1 MTDYCRP
8 VQQSFWQESLS
19 GPKAN
24 FELKLQ
30 IYHNGKAE
38 GNIQIISLPCIYNYN
53 QKKWNYNDIGIREL
67 KENLYERGVFG
78 NVPFNLIVLF
88 FCGKALME
96 YDVNSKLNDTKLSK
110 IGFLDNLSQTYPLE
124 YKIFS
129 SDADVKRVFEF
140 NCGSDV
146 PNANG
151 HLPPRHKP
159 YRYLKSMGEK
169 CLNGTIIYAHETNTS
184 YCKKLFNERQAA
196 PAPVAPAPA
205 PVASLPAPVAPLP
218 VAPIIRNSN
227 KAKQEL
233 KNINNLLARIRN
245 QQAKLNRFIQ
255 VQPAGQIAGKRKTK
269 RSKRKNRKT
278 MRNQHR

>member
-1 MTDYCRP
+1 MTDFCRP
-8 VQQSFWQESLS
+8 VPQSFWKEELF

-38 GNIQIISLPCIYNYN
+38 GNVEIISLPCLYNYN
-53 QKKWNYNDIGIREL
+53 QKKWNYRDIGILEL
-67 KENLYERGVFG
+67 KEELYKRGVFG
-78 NVPFNLIVLF
+78 NVPFNLIVLY

-96 YDVNSKLNDTKLSK
+96 YDVNSRYNDTTLSK

-129 SDADVKRVFEF
+129 SDADVKRVFDF
-140 NCGSDV
+140 NCGPDV
-146 PNANG
+146 LNASG
-151 HLPPRHKP
+151 RLPPRHRP

-196 PAPVAPAPA
+196 Q
-205 PVASLPAPVAPLP
+205 

-227 KAKQEL
+227 KAEQEL
-233 KNINNLLARIRN
+233 NNINNLMARIRN

-255 VQPAGQIAGKRKTK
+255 AQPAGQVAGKRKTK

-278 MRNQHR
+278 IRNQYR

>member
-1 MTDYCRP
+1 MTDFCRP
-8 VQQSFWQESLS
+8 VPQSFWQESLT

-30 IYHNGKAE
+30 IYHDGKAE
-38 GNIQIISLPCIYNYN
+38 GNVETISLPCLYNYN
-53 QKKWNYNDIGIREL
+53 QKKWNYDDIGIREL

-96 YDVNSKLNDTKLSK
+96 YDVNSKNNDTKLSK

-129 SDADVKRVFEF
+129 SDADVKRVFDF
-140 NCGSDV
+140 NCGPDV
-146 PNANG
+146 LNASG
-151 HLPPRHKP
+151 RLPPRHRP

-196 PAPVAPAPA
+196 R
-205 PVASLPAPVAPLP
+205 

-227 KAKQEL
+227 KAEQEL
-233 KNINNLLARIRN
+233 NNINNLMARIRN

-255 VQPAGQIAGKRKTK
+255 AQPAGQVAGKRKTK
-269 RSKRKNRKT
+269 KSKRKNRKT
-278 MRNQHR
+278 IRNQYR

>member
-1 MTDYCRP
+1 MGDFCRP
-8 VQQSFWQESLS
+8 VPQSFWQESLS
-19 GPKAN
+19 GSKAN

-38 GNIQIISLPCIYNYN
+38 GNVETISLPCLYNYN
-53 QKKWNYNDIGIREL
+53 QKKWNYDDIGIREL

-88 FCGKALME
+88 FCGRALME

-169 CLNGTIIYAHETNTS
+169 CLNGTIIYAHEINTS
-184 YCKKLFNERQAA
+184 YCKKLFNERQATPLPVPSKA
-196 PAPVAPAPA
+196 PLQAPLQAPVA
-205 PVASLPAPVAPLP
+205 P
-218 VAPIIRNSN
+218 VAPIIRYSN

-233 KNINNLLARIRN
+233 NNINNLMARIRN

-255 VQPAGQIAGKRKTK
+255 VQPAGQVAGKRKTK
-269 RSKRKNRKT
+269 RSIRKNRKT
-278 MRNQHR
+278 MRNQYR